1 MSSDIER
8 RRRLLLASYEDG
20 RRKFGFWKNSV
31 VGIVL
36 WRKRLDSNQAGLVK
50 QHSTDACCL
59 IVSQERHGNDKR
71 TSPFGTRFGNG
82 TADEKLIEIFLASDR
97 GLVDFCRFIK
107 T

>member
-8 RRRLLLASYEDG
+8 RSRLLLASYKDG

-31 VGIVL
+31 VRIVL
-36 WRKRLDSNQAGLVK
+36 LRKSLNSNQAGLVK

-59 IVSQERHGNDKR
+59 IISQERHGNDKQ
-71 TSPFGTRFGNG
+71 TSPFDTRFGDG
-82 TADEKLIEIFLASDR
+82 TADEKLIEIFLASDS